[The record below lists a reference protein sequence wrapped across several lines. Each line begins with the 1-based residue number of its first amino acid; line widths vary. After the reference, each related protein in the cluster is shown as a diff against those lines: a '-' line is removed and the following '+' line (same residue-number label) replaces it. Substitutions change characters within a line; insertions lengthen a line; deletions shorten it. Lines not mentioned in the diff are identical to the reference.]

1 MTTELDHYDYDLPK
15 HLIAQEPVA
24 NRADARLMLV
34 DRVRRQISHHHVRD
48 LPELL
53 RSGDCLVLNDTRVVP
68 ARLVGY
74 RTSTKGRWE
83 GLFLAAEPSGAWQV
97 LCKAR
102 GKLTPGETI
111 QLLDR
116 MAREDVQ
123 LRLVAKSDEGV
134 WLARPSAEDPAF
146 KLLDRIGRVPL
157 PKYIRHGEM
166 VDADLQRY
174 QTVFAK
180 HNGSVAAPT
189 AGLHFTPD
197 LLDRLQAAK
206 IGIAKITLHVGLD
219 TFRPIK
225 ATRLEK
231 HAMHSE
237 WGKIDAASVERLTA
251 ARKNKGRIVAVGTTS
266 VRVLET
272 AAADGV
278 LRPWEGQ
285 TQLFIRPPYRFRA
298 VDCLLTNF
306 HLPRTTLLVLA
317 RTFGGDELL
326 RRAYDEAVRSEY
338 RFYSYGDAMLI
349 V

>member
-1 MTTELDHYDYDLPK
+1 
-15 HLIAQEPVA
+15 
-24 NRADARLMLV
+24 
-34 DRVRRQISHHHVRD
+34 
-48 LPELL
+48 LL
-53 RSGDCLVLNDTRVVP
+53 RVGDCLVLNDTRVVP

-74 RTSTKGRWE
+74 RTATKGRWE
-83 GLFLAAEPSGAWQV
+83 GLYLATEASGAWQI

-102 GKLTPGETI
+102 GKLTAGETI
-111 QLLDR
+111 QLVDR
-116 MAREDVQ
+116 LARDDIQ
-123 LRLVAKSDEGV
+123 LRMVAKSEDGV
-134 WLARPSAEDPAF
+134 WLVRPPEDELAWDM
-146 KLLDRIGRVPL
+146 LERIGRVPL
-157 PKYIRHGEM
+157 PKYIRQGEM
-166 VDADLQRY
+166 LDVDRQRY

-189 AGLHFTPD
+189 AGLHFSPE
-197 LLDRLQAAK
+197 LLDRLQGAGIGLAK
-206 IGIAKITLHVGLD
+206 VTLHVGMD

-225 ATRLEK
+225 AQQLAK

-237 WGKIDAASVERLTA
+237 WGRIDAASVERLTQA
-251 ARKNKGRIVAVGTTS
+251 KKNGGRIMAVGTTS

-306 HLPRTTLLVLA
+306 HLPHTTLLVLV
-317 RTFGGDELL
+317 RTFGGNELI
-326 RRAYDEAVRSEY
+326 RHAYEEAVRNEY

>member
-1 MTTELDHYDYDLPK
+1 
-15 HLIAQEPVA
+15 V
-24 NRADARLMLV
+24 
-34 DRVRRQISHHHVRD
+34 
-48 LPELL
+48 
-53 RSGDCLVLNDTRVVP
+53 GDCLVLNDTRVVP

-74 RTSTKGRWE
+74 RTATKGRWE
-83 GLFLAAEPSGAWQV
+83 GLYLATEASGAWQI

-102 GKLTPGETI
+102 GKLTAGETI
-111 QLLDR
+111 QLVDR
-116 MAREDVQ
+116 LARDDIQ
-123 LRLVAKSDEGV
+123 LRMVAKSEDGV
-134 WLARPSAEDPAF
+134 WLVRPPEDELAWDM
-146 KLLDRIGRVPL
+146 LERIGRVPL
-157 PKYIRHGEM
+157 PKYIRQGEM
-166 VDADLQRY
+166 LDVDRQRY

-189 AGLHFTPD
+189 AGLHFSPE
-197 LLDRLQAAK
+197 LLDRLQGAGIGLAK
-206 IGIAKITLHVGLD
+206 VTLHVGMD

-225 ATRLEK
+225 AQQLAK

-237 WGKIDAASVERLTA
+237 WGRIDAASVERLTQA
-251 ARKNKGRIVAVGTTS
+251 KKNGGRIMAVGTTS

-306 HLPRTTLLVLA
+306 HLPHTTLLVLV
-317 RTFGGDELL
+317 RTFGGNELI
-326 RRAYDEAVRSEY
+326 RHAYEEAVRNEY